1 MPSSLGTRLI
11 TSRPSGFVRRKRDRD
26 RARTFDQRLDMAIVS
41 GLFIAVMDKR
51 HKVTTTIAFD
61 QALVK
66 DRMKMIISNG

>member
-1 MPSSLGTRLI
+1 MTRGWTWPL
-11 TSRPSGFVRRKRDRD
+11 
-26 RARTFDQRLDMAIVS
+26 IVS